1 MCFCVEFCGRHEK
14 FCEKKNIEPNGRTF
28 DQKINHKLYSLCV
41 TCSCLL
47 NWDVKGSK

>member
-14 FCEKKNIEPNGRTF
+14 FCEKKILSQMDELLT
-28 DQKINHKLYSLCV
+28 KINHKLYSLCV